1 MSDTNYRLDTKCIHS
16 GYQAKN
22 GEPQVM
28 PIVQSTTYR
37 FDSPEDVAAL
47 FDLQADGYFYSRIG
61 SPTSGGLEQKMAD
74 LEGGVAAVAASSGM
88 AATTMAVLN
97 LCGAGD
103 HVLCAQTVYGG
114 TYNLFNVT
122 LRKLGI
128 ACTFVDQD
136 APAEEILALVRP
148 ETKLIFGESLGNP
161 TLTVL
166 DFDKFSRIAQAAG
179 IPLMI
184 DNTLATPALC
194 RPLELGAD
202 IVVHSTTKYADGHAS
217 SVGGMVIDKGTFDWA
232 ASGRFPGLTQP
243 DPSYHGLSFYDAFGA
258 GAYTAK
264 LRTQMLRDLGCTM
277 SAFNAFLTFQGLQTL
292 PLRMARHSSNALALA
307 TFLQNHPKVDWV
319 LYPGLP
325 GDKYY
330 ELAQKYLPEGQSGV
344 LTFGVKGG
352 LEAAVR
358 LQKAIGLISL
368 VVHVGDIRTCLL
380 HPASTTHR
388 QMNLEEQLAAGIK
401 PEAIRLSVGLEDI
414 RDLTADLAQALDR
427 I

>member
-61 SPTSGGLEQKMAD
+61 NPTSGGLEQKMAD
-74 LEGGVAAVAASSGM
+74 LEGGVGAVAASSGM
-88 AATTMAVLN
+88 AATMMAVLN

-103 HVLCAQTVYGG
+103 HVLCSQSVYGG

-128 ACTFVDQD
+128 DCTFVDQD
-136 APAEEILALVRP
+136 APADEILALVRP

-166 DFDKFSRIAQAAG
+166 DFDKFSRIAQEAG
-179 IPLMI
+179 IPLMV

-232 ASGRFPGLTQP
+232 KSSRFPGLTQP
-243 DPSYHGLSFYDAFGA
+243 DPSYHGLSFFDAFGA

-307 TFLQNHPKVDWV
+307 TFLANHPKVDWV

-388 QMNLEEQLAAGIK
+388 QMSLEEQLAAGIK